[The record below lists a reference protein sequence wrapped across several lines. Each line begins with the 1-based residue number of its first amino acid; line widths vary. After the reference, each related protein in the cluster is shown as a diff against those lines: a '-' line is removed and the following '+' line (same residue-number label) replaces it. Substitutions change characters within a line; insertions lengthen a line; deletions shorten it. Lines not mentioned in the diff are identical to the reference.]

1 MVGQREKRFL
11 LPGDPGWHTN
21 LGNEDVAERG
31 YEDLPRRTL
40 TVKCPS
46 PACGLDLTVPS
57 NLVAKRCTCPA
68 CGETIYPGSNGIP
81 ASAVPVI
88 DQPNLP
94 SARHRVVE
102 TSAQIE
108 PHEGS
113 LNSLETLTT
122 VRTGCI
128 GRGNAGKTALFRAFS
143 DGTIGDFLPSGLVVD
158 AGDPRE
164 VAQMIRESEQ
174 THRLLHESGL
184 PPTRVATPVRYYL
197 YEGAEQRVAYHLQEV
212 IGQVLTHT
220 LPDSA
225 TDQQA
230 HYNAYLANLV
240 NTHVLWAVVPCPS
253 SSPGARERR
262 RFSNDLRITLA
273 FLREAI
279 RLRSLEQPV
288 SVVLVL
294 SKIDTLF
301 STAEEAHNALS
312 DEKLKQVLGPLVD
325 LIGASERVS
334 EAAII
339 PVSAFGFRNGMMIE
353 GAAPRAG
360 MPPDAE
366 DEPFG
371 TEFTWILRDGVDA
384 APFNLDSLFLWSLLY
399 GLRGQEDTGAIERD
413 RQSRRLSDKLQSDL
427 ESANPWIVSLK

>member
-21 LGNEDVAERG
+21 LGNDETVDRG
-31 YEDLPRRTL
+31 YTDSLLRSF
-40 TVKCPS
+40 TVKCPN
-46 PACGLDLTVPS
+46 PTCGLDLTVS
-57 NLVAKRCTCPA
+57 GDVIAKGSTCPG
-68 CGETIYPGSNGIP
+68 CGESIHPGPNGIRN
-81 ASAVPVI
+81 S
-88 DQPNLP
+88 DQPAGEVSTETTPHSEASTN
-94 SARHRVVE
+94 RV
-102 TSAQIE
+102 
-108 PHEGS
+108 
-113 LNSLETLTT
+113 ETLTT

-128 GRGNAGKTALFRAFS
+128 GRGNAGKTALFRAFA
-143 DGTIGDFLPSGLVVD
+143 DGRIGDFLPSGLVVD

-174 THRLLHESGL
+174 TYRLLHESGL

-197 YEGAEQRVAYHLQEV
+197 YEGAEQRVAYQLQEV

-225 TDQQA
+225 TEQQA
-230 HYNAYLANLV
+230 LYNTYLANLL

-253 SSPGARERR
+253 SNPGSRERR
-262 RFSNDLRITLA
+262 RYANDLRITMA

-279 RLRSLEQPV
+279 RLRTMAQPV
-288 SVVLVL
+288 AVVLVL
-294 SKIDTLF
+294 SKIDALF
-301 STAEEAHNALS
+301 SSAEEAQAALS

-325 LIGASERVS
+325 LVGTSGRVS

-339 PVSAFGFRNGMMIE
+339 PVSAFGFGKGMMIE

-371 TEFTWILRDGVDA
+371 TEFTWILRDGVDP
-384 APFNLDSLFLWSLLY
+384 APFNLDSLFLWTLLY
-399 GLRGQEDTGAIERD
+399 GLRGQENTGPFERD
-413 RQSRRLSDKLQSDL
+413 QQTRRLSDKLQGDL